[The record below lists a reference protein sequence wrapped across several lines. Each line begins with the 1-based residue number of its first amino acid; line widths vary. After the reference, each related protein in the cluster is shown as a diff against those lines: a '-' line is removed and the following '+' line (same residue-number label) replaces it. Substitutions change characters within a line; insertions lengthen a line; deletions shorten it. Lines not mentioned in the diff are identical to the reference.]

1 MQCGVSVTNLCV
13 IILHAEQELLQFLQQ
28 KGETFV
34 ETHSHKR
41 AHELL
46 KMQLCWAVH
55 CMRAAW
61 SEREDAVIIYHQ
73 NWQEEG
79 D

>member
-1 MQCGVSVTNLCV
+1 MTNLCV

-28 KGETFV
+28 KGETFS
-34 ETHSHKR
+34 ETHSHKH

-55 CMRAAW
+55 CMCAAW
-61 SEREDAVIIYHQ
+61 SEREDAVIIHHQ